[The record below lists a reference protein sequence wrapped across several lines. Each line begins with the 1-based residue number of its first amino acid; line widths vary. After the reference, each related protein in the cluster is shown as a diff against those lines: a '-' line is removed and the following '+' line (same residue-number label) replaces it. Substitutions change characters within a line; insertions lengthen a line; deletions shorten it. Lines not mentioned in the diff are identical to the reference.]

1 MQTKQRDSIVR
12 HAHIIDELSLQY
24 QTHFEPYLNM
34 IEEADDHHD
43 DTHDKK
49 ILRIHAWNE
58 LIDTAHVHDQ
68 LWYAPGQSI
77 EYKMKIFEIAKP
89 GKVPRMIGDLG
100 VHASLQGFRLTK
112 FLKMAMASEPLHY
125 LGGEIEFCPKPNPVD
140 LARVFQK
147 LIDPPG
153 RYYFVYFS
161 DDACLSIRT
170 PNGILRANLDIS
182 SCDASHTHELF
193 LLLKNLLP
201 PHMRTD
207 LQRLIDQ
214 CNEPI
219 TIYSRIDKRRKV
231 VLKPEAS
238 RLWSGSTITTAIN
251 NLANILNMLE
261 IADRTIYSAADIV
274 AACGAAGYIVTVE
287 NCDDWH
293 RLQFL
298 KHSPVL
304 DTNGNLR
311 ALLNIGVILRL
322 SGTCKGDLPG
332 RSSQPLRDRAR
343 AFQASL
349 VQGVSPHARH
359 RLIHNMRAHSGLPTP
374 ETDKVVRKMLEYK
387 TELVDQEEF
396 TVPEEEVYARYHNY
410 FPDTPFEDGDQSD
423 IAEIFGSCEYT
434 EHYHSRATNIIL
446 KADYGLTG
454 AEFE

>member
-1 MQTKQRDSIVR
+1 MQTKQRDFIVS
-12 HAHIIDELSLQY
+12 HAHIINELSLQY
-24 QTHFEPYLNM
+24 ETFFEPFLNM
-34 IEEADDHHD
+34 IEEAEDHHD
-43 DTHDKK
+43 DPHAKK
-49 ILRIHAWNE
+49 IPRIQAWDE
-58 LIDTAHVHDQ
+58 LIDTAHVHDH
-68 LWYAPGQSI
+68 LWYAPGQGI

-100 VHASLQGFRLTK
+100 VHASLQGFRITK
-112 FLKMAMASEPLHY
+112 FLKMAMASAPLRY
-125 LGGEIEFCPKPNPVD
+125 LGGEIEFCPKPNPLDMV
-140 LARVFQK
+140 RIFQK

-161 DDACLSIRT
+161 DDACLAIRT
-170 PNGILRANLDIS
+170 KHGILRVNLDIS

-193 LLLKNLLP
+193 LSLKTLVP
-201 PHMRTD
+201 SHMQPD

-214 CNEPI
+214 CNEAI
-219 TIYSRIDKRRKV
+219 TIYSRVDKRKKV
-231 VLKPEAS
+231 VMKPESS
-238 RLWSGSTITTAIN
+238 RLWSGSTLTTAIN
-251 NLANILNMLE
+251 NHGNIHNALAVAEAVVNGPE
-261 IADRTIYSAADIV
+261 DII
-274 AACGAAGYIVTVE
+274 AACGKAGYIVTVE

-304 DTNGNLR
+304 DTDGNLR

-332 RSSQPLRDRAR
+332 RKSQPLRDRAR

-349 VQGVSPHARH
+349 IHGVSPHARH
-359 RLIHNMRAHSGLPTP
+359 RLIHNMRESAGIPTP

-387 TELVDQEEF
+387 TELVEQEEY

-410 FPDTPFEDGDQSD
+410 FPNTPFEDSDQCEV
-423 IAEIFGSCEYT
+423 AEIFGSCEYS